1 MQARSTWLRLNFY
14 LQKNQNIE
22 IERGASPMSVKLFV
36 LNGPGQYYPID
47 NRKKSE
53 KVEDE
58 TRCSFV

>member
-1 MQARSTWLRLNFY
+1 M
-14 LQKNQNIE
+14 
-22 IERGASPMSVKLFV
+22 PVKLFV
-36 LNGPGQYYPID
+36 LNGPGQSYPID